1 MNSIRNRVTVPCK
14 IIDHLYNDEEFFR
27 DVTSL
32 KKVSLSRFP
41 KNDQWVSEEGF
52 HMVFALAGYGPE
64 DLLLEVSGA
73 RVIISSK
80 EQLPPVEE
88 ETEIEPRPR
97 QVISHGVVN
106 RGIARRNFRVSYFI
120 SEEFDPNL
128 ISASMNKGLLTIM
141 IPHRMNMEVKS
152 ISIVSQ

>member
-64 DLLLEVSGA
+64 DLSLEVSGS

-88 ETEIEPRPR
+88 GTRPK
-97 QVISHGVVN
+97 QVVSHGVVN
-106 RGIARRNFRVSYFI
+106 RGIARRNFKVSYFI
-120 SEEFDPNL
+120 SEEFDASML
-128 ISASMNKGLLTIM
+128 SASMNKGLLTIM
-141 IPHRMNMEVKS
+141 IPHRVNMEVKS